1 MRESE
6 RAENLQNT
14 AHHLPLQVGA
24 GGLRL
29 SELDLEPLH
38 LPVPLDQE
46 RLARLSSRVNARQGR
61 WCSKAYLR
69 KLEILL
75 GRFQLGTQRFVRLCV
90 GCEGSLKSFYLF
102 NVCLFLFSRRLYKP
116 KFSLP
121 IHICKATA
129 DNTHSKIFS
138 QSSKCY
144 SECRV
149 CSPELVFIRDMNWEL

>member
-6 RAENLQNT
+6 SAENLQNT

-46 RLARLSSRVNARQGR
+46 RLARLRSKVNARQGCL
-61 WCSKAYLR
+61 CSKAYR
-69 KLEILL
+69 RTLEILL

-90 GCEGSLKSFYLF
+90 GCEGRGGFECF
-102 NVCLFLFSRRLYKP
+102 NFPFLVLERRGRRGLE
-116 KFSLP
+116 FFDS
-121 IHICKATA
+121 TV
-129 DNTHSKIFS
+129 FG
-138 QSSKCY
+138 
-144 SECRV
+144 SEGLCMRA
-149 CSPELVFIRDMNWEL
+149 L